1 MSHSP
6 PNSHSGDTL
15 MYQRSRLII
24 TWPSGEQ
31 QTHLLNEDILRIGRG
46 PENDIIPPSEYTS
59 ISRKHLEIRKE
70 GKDFRVV
77 DLGSRNGVMLNGTR
91 IQESA
96 LLKDRDTIQIGL
108 GKLGQLVQIR
118 FQLGVE
124 ILIEERERIIEGQAS
139 TKDRSDQPQ
148 LPSDHPYLKVHW
160 PNGQEQ
166 IFQITKDVTLI
177 GRSEE
182 CDFVIPSRLRYVSGQ
197 HAQIQRVDQGYALT
211 DLHSTN
217 GTRVNDQFIEP
228 GIPAPIIS
236 ENIIR
241 IGDESFGVSIGMVF
255 YDPTETRIEVSGFS
269 PTLESPTLVTELRE
283 ITIGRA
289 EQNDIVLSDQDVSRS
304 HAIVR
309 QLGDRFW
316 IEDQGSANGTF
327 VNRQVVTRTEI
338 IDGDQI
344 QIGKHI
350 LLFKDGVLTKYQSHG
365 MRVDVTDLRVDVKTR
380 SGPLRILHNIDMTIL
395 PREFIAVVGGSGA
408 GKSTFMNALIGF
420 RPGEGEVRLNGHD
433 FYKEYEHFRHQLG
446 YVPQS
451 DILHSMLTVEKALDY
466 AARLRLPADISKG
479 ERAKRISEVLD
490 TVSMNTET
498 IRKTRVSN
506 LSGGQRK
513 RVSIAAE
520 LLADPKLIYLDEATS
535 GLDPGLEKKM
545 MYTLRRMADEGRT
558 VILITHATDNIRQ
571 TDHVA
576 FLSQGKLVYF
586 GPSQE
591 TLEFFEVDDFADIY
605 ERIERH
611 GDEWQQVF
619 LEGKPEHHYKY
630 VAERQLTRPTAM
642 KGQLPNIHFGLQDFL
657 RQLSVLTQ
665 RAFSVLKSEWF
676 TLALMLLLF
685 PLTATLQLIISTPDI
700 LIGDTGIL
708 ADPVAAARTM
718 TESYTPFADLN
729 TFVFVMGLE
738 AVLVGMYVPSN
749 ELIKERSIYL
759 RERMVNLKVLPYL
772 ASKVAVFTLFAAI
785 QTFFYLV
792 VLSFGVDYPEEGL
805 IFSAPVEFF
814 ITLFLTMLA
823 SMGVGFIVSAV
834 SRSSDMAI
842 YVLVIL
848 LFFQFFFAGTV
859 FDLRDNAAEPLSYL
873 TATRWSLTA
882 LGVTIDIEE
891 QVEAT
896 IVCSEPPANPQAPQS
911 QAGKTMCFN
920 YPDATEDL
928 MLPYED
934 ELMLQSW
941 GILIAMA
948 VISLMVTGIL
958 INRLDRK

>member
-1 MSHSP
+1 M
-6 PNSHSGDTL
+6 
-15 MYQRSRLII
+15 MFQRSQLII

-31 QTHLLNEDILRIGRG
+31 QTYILKDAIVRVGRSD
-46 PENDIIPPSEYTS
+46 ENDIIPPSEYKS
-59 ISRKHLEIRKE
+59 ISRTHMEIRRE
-70 GKDFRVV
+70 GAGYRVV
-77 DLGSRNGVMLNGTR
+77 DLDSRNGVLLNGTR
-91 IQESA
+91 IEESA
-96 LLKDRDTIQIGL
+96 QLKDNDTIQIGL
-108 GKLGQLVQIR
+108 ENLGQLIQIR

-124 ILIEERERIIEGQAS
+124 ILTEGGELVIEGKIHALGR
-139 TKDRSDQPQ
+139 TDQPH
-148 LPSDHPYLKVHW
+148 PTGDYPYLMVHW
-160 PNGQEQ
+160 PNGQTSE
-166 IFQITKDVTLI
+166 FQITKDITVI
-177 GRSEE
+177 GRGEE
-182 CDFVIPSRLRYVSGQ
+182 CDFVIPSRLQYVSSQ
-197 HAQIQRVDQGYALT
+197 HAQIRRAEQGYTIT

-217 GTRVNDQFIEP
+217 GTRLNNQLIEP
-228 GIPAPIIS
+228 GVPIPLAN
-236 ENIIR
+236 ENMIR
-241 IGDESFGVSIGMVF
+241 IGDESFGVSTGMVY
-255 YDPTETRIEVSGFS
+255 YDPTETRIELSGFS
-269 PTLESPTLVTELRE
+269 PALESPTLVTELRE

-289 EQNDIVLSDQDVSRS
+289 DENDVVLSDQDVSRQ
-304 HAIVR
+304 HAIIR
-309 QLGDRFW
+309 QLGDKYW
-316 IEDQGSANGTF
+316 IEDLDSANGIF
-327 VNRQVVTRTEI
+327 VNQQIVTRTEI

-350 LLFKDGVLTKYQSHG
+350 LLFKDGELTKYQSHG

-380 SGPLRILHNIDMTIL
+380 RGSLRILHNIDMTIL

-420 RPGEGEVRLNGHD
+420 RPGEGSVQPNGHD
-433 FYKEYEHFRHQLG
+433 FYKQYEHFRHQLG

-466 AARLRLPADISKG
+466 AARLRLPSDISKA
-479 ERAKRISEVLD
+479 EREKRISEVLD

-520 LLADPKLIYLDEATS
+520 LLADPKLSYLDEATS

-586 GPSQE
+586 GPSQD

-611 GDEWQQVF
+611 GDEWRQVF
-619 LEGKPEHHYKY
+619 IEGKPEHHRKY
-630 VAERQLTRPTAM
+630 IAERQTTKPASS
-642 KGQLPNIHFGLQDFL
+642 KAQLPKIRFGIRDFL
-657 RQLSVLTQ
+657 RQLNVLTQ

-685 PLTATLQLIISTPDI
+685 PLTATLQLIISTPDV

-708 ADPVAAARTM
+708 ADPVGAARTM

-785 QTFFYLV
+785 QTFLYLV
-792 VLSFGVDYPEEGL
+792 VLSLGVNYPEQGL
-805 IFSAPVEFF
+805 YFSAPVEFF

-823 SMGVGFIVSAV
+823 SMGIGFIVSAV

-882 LGVTIDIEE
+882 LGVTIDMEE

-911 QAGKTMCFN
+911 QAGKVICFN

-934 ELMLQSW
+934 DMMLGSW

-958 INRLDRK
+958 IKRLDRR

>member
-1 MSHSP
+1 MSQP
-6 PNSHSGDTL
+6 TQGDTM
-15 MYQRSRLII
+15 MYQRSKLSIA
-24 TWPSGEQ
+24 WPSGEQ
-31 QTHLLNEDILRIGRG
+31 QTYILKQDAVRIGRG
-46 PENDIIPPSEYTS
+46 EGNDIIPPGEYNS
-59 ISRKHLEIRKE
+59 ISRKHMEIRRE
-70 GKDFRVV
+70 GAQYRVV
-77 DLGSRNGVMLNGTR
+77 DLDSRNGVWLNGTLVNK
-91 IQESA
+91 SS
-96 LLKDRDTIQIGL
+96 LLKDGDSIQIGL
-108 GKLGQLVQIR
+108 GKLEQLIQVT
-118 FQLGVE
+118 FHLGVE
-124 ILIEERERIIEGQAS
+124 VLVGEKEPSSQDDVPIPVRE
-139 TKDRSDQPQ
+139 DQSP
-148 LPSDHPYLKVHW
+148 PTADDPHLKIHW
-160 PNGQEQ
+160 PNGQTGIYQ
-166 IFQITKDVTLI
+166 ISKDVVLL
-177 GRSEE
+177 GRSAE
-182 CDFVIPSRLRYVSGQ
+182 CDIVIPSRLRFVSSK
-197 HAQIQRVDQGYALT
+197 HAEIRRTDQAYTLT
-211 DLHSTN
+211 DLNSTN
-217 GTRVNDQFIEP
+217 GTRLNNQLLDPDTPTPLADESV
-228 GIPAPIIS
+228 
-236 ENIIR
+236 IR
-241 IGDESFGVSIGMVF
+241 IGDENFGVSIGMVF
-255 YDPTETRIEVSGFS
+255 NNPADIPTKMTGFS
-269 PTLESPTLVTELRE
+269 PTLAEPTLVTELRE
-283 ITIGRA
+283 IAIGRDD
-289 EQNDIVLSDQDVSRS
+289 ESDIVLRDPDVSRQ
-304 HAIVR
+304 HARIR
-309 QLGDRFW
+309 QLGDNYW
-316 IEDQGSANGTF
+316 IEDLGSTNGTF
-327 VNRQVVTRTEI
+327 VNKQAITRAEI
-338 IDGDQI
+338 VDGDQI
-344 QIGKHI
+344 QIGKKI
-350 LLFKDGVLTKYQSHG
+350 LLFQNGWLTEYQSHG
-365 MRVDVTDLRVDVKTR
+365 MRVDVSNLCKDVKTR

-420 RPGEGEVRLNGHD
+420 RPGEGDVRLNGHD
-433 FYKEYEHFRHQLG
+433 FYKDYEHFRHQLG

-466 AARLRLPADISKG
+466 AARLRLPADISKA
-479 ERAKRISEVLD
+479 ERDKRISEVLD

-498 IRKTRVSN
+498 IRRTHISN

-545 MYTLRRMADEGRT
+545 MYTLRQMADEGRT

-586 GPSQE
+586 GPSQD
-591 TLEFFEVDDFADIY
+591 TMEFFEVDDFADIY

-611 GDEWQQVF
+611 GDQWHKVF
-619 LEGKPEHHYKY
+619 HEQKPQLHQKY
-630 VAERQLTRPTAM
+630 IAERQHSKPTAS
-642 KGQLPNIHFGLQDFL
+642 KRQLPKIRFGVGDFL
-657 RQLSVLTQ
+657 RQFNVLTQ

-676 TLALMLLLF
+676 TLVLMLLLF

-700 LIGDTGIL
+700 LIGDAGIL
-708 ADPVAAARTM
+708 ADPAAAAKDM
-718 TESYTPFADLN
+718 FESYAPFADLN

-749 ELIKERSIYL
+749 ELIKERTIYL

-772 ASKVAVFTLFAAI
+772 ASKIAVFTIFAAI
-785 QTFFYLV
+785 QTFLYLV
-792 VLSFGVDYPEEGL
+792 VLSFGVDYPEQGL
-805 IFSAPVEFF
+805 YFSAPVEFF

-882 LGVTIDIEE
+882 LGVTIDMEE

-896 IVCSEPPANPQAPQS
+896 IVCSELPEMPGASQS
-911 QAGKTMCFN
+911 QGGKTMCFN

-928 MLPYED
+928 MLSYD
-934 ELMLQSW
+934 DDMLLRSW

-948 VISLMVTGIL
+948 LITLTITGIL
-958 INRLDRK
+958 VKRLDRR